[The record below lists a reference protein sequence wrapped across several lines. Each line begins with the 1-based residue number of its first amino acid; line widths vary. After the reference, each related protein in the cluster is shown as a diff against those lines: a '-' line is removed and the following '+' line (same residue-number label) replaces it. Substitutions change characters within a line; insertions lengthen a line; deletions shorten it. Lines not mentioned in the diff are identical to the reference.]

1 MRIITLL
8 ACAIL
13 LANCSRMASPLPMTS
28 TQSMQSNGAFAVKPA
43 AAWLCGQPPSAE
55 RRSEIAPQVAEGYQS
70 LYKFKAG
77 SDGGY
82 PYGALTSFGGNLYGT
97 TDQGGASGYGTV
109 FEMSTAGK
117 ERVLYSFKGNTDG
130 AYPCAGLIH
139 VNGKLFGTT
148 QAGGA
153 YGWGTIFDV
162 TAPGQEHI
170 VYSFKAGHN
179 GAHDGATPYAG
190 LLYLNGKF

>member
-117 ERVLYSFKGNTDG
+117 ERLSLRRPDSRQRQILWHD
-130 AYPCAGLIH
+130 AGRRRVRL
-139 VNGKLFGTT
+139 
-148 QAGGA
+148 
-153 YGWGTIFDV
+153 
-162 TAPGQEHI
+162 
-170 VYSFKAGHN
+170 GHDLRRH
-179 GAHDGATPYAG
+179 GIGSRAHR
-190 LLYLNGKF
+190 LQF